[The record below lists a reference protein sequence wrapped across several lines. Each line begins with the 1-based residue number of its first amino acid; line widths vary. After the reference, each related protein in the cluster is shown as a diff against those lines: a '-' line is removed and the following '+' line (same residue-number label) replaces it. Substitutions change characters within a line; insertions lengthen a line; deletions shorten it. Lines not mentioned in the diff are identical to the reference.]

1 MLAGSLEVLPFE
13 MLLVQ
18 RHRGNRAPGNE
29 EMAMAHATDP
39 PSVERKSA
47 GFWKW
52 ARDILRRLV
61 NRKTLM
67 TAFLIVLWAVRIAR
81 LLKQLFG
88 GL

>member
-1 MLAGSLEVLPFE
+1 
-13 MLLVQ
+13 
-18 RHRGNRAPGNE
+18 
-29 EMAMAHATDP
+29 MAHATDP